1 MKKDVILKTDQEKK
15 MFVDAILTPP
25 KANEKLKIAYMK
37 HFKFIK
43 SNKAK
48 D

>member
-1 MKKDVILKTDQEKK
+1 MKKNVILKTDQDKK
-15 MFVDAILTPP
+15 MFVDAIINPP
-25 KANEKLKIAYMK
+25 KANEKLKRAHMK